1 MKHWTQNLEEGRRI
15 FRYEMAALD
24 TLLERK
30 KGLLKLIESV
40 DEDTQILEG
49 RIQSMAEKIYTD
61 QEIFNAK
68 NPLPQP

>member
-24 TLLERK
+24 TLHERK
-30 KGLLKLIESV
+30 KGLLKLIESI
-40 DEDTQILEG
+40 DEDTQLLEG
-49 RIQSMAEKIYTD
+49 RIQSMAEKIYTE

-68 NPLPQP
+68 KPAPQP